1 MDSEPMD
8 KRSLDSSETGSS
20 PDGGQLQAAADSPRA
35 RLGWRGWLVL
45 LALAFANL
53 LIVAV
58 LYQNFYLGE

>member
-20 PDGGQLQAAADSPRA
+20 PDAADSPRA